1 MGCAGAE
8 SVHMIVTAD
17 ELMFAIGDPTMRVMD
32 HTSPARERIRPTATH
47 PHEHARWASRLVR
60 TLLHRLGDP
69 ALCLRLWTGETIG
82 PPPDESVATLSI
94 ADRAALLH
102 LVADPDMQFGEMYM
116 QGRIT
121 VYEGDLVDAL
131 EQTYL
136 QRTPGASSVLSHVLR
151 RGRRNTLKGSR
162 QNIREHYDLGN
173 DFYRLWL
180 DPTLSYTCAY
190 FPTAATTLEEAQV
203 AKLDHV
209 CRKLLLR
216 AGDEVIEAGCGWG
229 ALALHAA
236 KRYGAR
242 VRAFNISHEQIVY
255 AREQARRA
263 GLDARVEFI
272 EDDYRNATGS
282 CNAFMSVGMLEHV
295 GIEHY
300 PELGRVI
307 SRVLRPDGC
316 GLIHSIGRNA
326 PQPVNRWIERRI
338 FPGTAVPSL
347 SQMMQIFE
355 PAGLSVLDVENLRMH
370 YARTLAAWRAAF
382 QQQRERIEDMFDAA
396 FARMWE
402 LYLCGSQAAFQSGD
416 MQLFQTV
423 FAPPR
428 SRRTPWTREHQY
440 LQWAGAGP

>member
-1 MGCAGAE
+1 
-8 SVHMIVTAD
+8 
-17 ELMFAIGDPTMRVMD
+17 MRIMD
-32 HTSPARERIRPTATH
+32 HTAPARAQDRSSLIHTPEQTS
-47 PHEHARWASRLVR
+47 WASRLVR

-69 ALCLRLWTGETIG
+69 ALRLRLWTGETIG
-82 PPPDESVATLSI
+82 APPEKSVATLYI
-94 ADRAALLH
+94 ADRAALLY

-121 VYEGDLVDAL
+121 VCEGDLVDAL
-131 EQTYL
+131 HQTYL
-136 QRTPGASSVLSHVLR
+136 QGTPGAPSALSNVLR
-151 RGRRNTLKGSR
+151 RSRRNTLKGSR
-162 QNIREHYDLGN
+162 QNIHEHYDIGN

-190 FPTAATTLEEAQV
+190 FPSATTTLEQAQI
-203 AKLDHV
+203 AKLEHV
-209 CRKLLLR
+209 CRKVQLR
-216 AGDEVIEAGCGWG
+216 AADEVIEAGCGWG

-242 VRAFNISHEQIVY
+242 VRAFNISHEQVVY
-255 AREQARRA
+255 AREQAQRA
-263 GLDARVEFI
+263 SLGARVEFI

-282 CNAFMSVGMLEHV
+282 CDVFVSVGMLEHV

-316 GLIHSIGRNA
+316 GLIHSIGRNV

-355 PAGLSVLDVENLRMH
+355 PVGLSVLDVENLRLH

-382 QQQRERIEDMFDAA
+382 QQQRERVEQMFDAR

-402 LYLCGSQAAFQSGD
+402 LYLCGSQAAFQTGD
-416 MQLFQTV
+416 MQLFQAL

-428 SRRTPWTREHQY
+428 SARTPWTRDHQY
-440 LQWAGAGP
+440 PHCVGGLP